1 MGKINGFFVFL
12 LPTFEMIYSSCK
24 TLPPVDIC
32 EYCTVEKGAS
42 LEHLGSFGHFW
53 ALLGSFWLIWAHLGS
68 FGLLRTLALR

>member
-1 MGKINGFFVFL
+1 MGKINGFFMFL

-24 TLPPVDIC
+24 TLLPVDIW

-42 LEHLGSFGHFW
+42 LEHLGSFGLF
-53 ALLGSFWLIWAHLGS
+53 FCS